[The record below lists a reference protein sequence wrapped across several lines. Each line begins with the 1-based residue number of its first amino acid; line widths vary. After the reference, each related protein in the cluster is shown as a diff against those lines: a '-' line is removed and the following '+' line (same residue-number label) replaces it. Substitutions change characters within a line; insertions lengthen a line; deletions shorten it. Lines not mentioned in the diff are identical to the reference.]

1 MISVVVFYFLPFQ
14 YHLFD
19 CLTMKPIAICLTC
32 FICESYLPCI
42 CLSVMFF
49 LLSLSFSGLIGD
61 RADHAS
67 ITQTLM
73 AGHRAT
79 IAQHALNSP
88 PASGSGLG
96 PIYRPCQDIDSFV
109 LSQKEPTNTTT
120 ATTTA
125 TASTHAH
132 GEDPVPNALIRTLS
146 SASASYRRVR

>member
-1 MISVVVFYFLPFQ
+1 
-14 YHLFD
+14 
-19 CLTMKPIAICLTC
+19 
-32 FICESYLPCI
+32 
-42 CLSVMFF
+42 MFF
-49 LLSLSFSGLIGD
+49 LLSLLLSGLIGD

-73 AGHRAT
+73 AVHRAT

-96 PIYRPCQDIDSFV
+96 PIYRPGQDIDSFV

-120 ATTTA
+120 ATTA
-125 TASTHAH
+125 TASIHAH